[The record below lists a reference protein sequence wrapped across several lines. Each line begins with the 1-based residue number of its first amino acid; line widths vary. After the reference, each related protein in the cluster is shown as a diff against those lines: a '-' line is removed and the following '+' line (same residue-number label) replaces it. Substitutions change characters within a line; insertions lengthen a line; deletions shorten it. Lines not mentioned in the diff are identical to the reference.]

1 MTNNKKAKSN
11 LQTYFKEARN
21 WADDNF
27 ARIEVSRNRYQAA
40 FMLAMAFNCCTA
52 IAVAVLANV
61 QTLVPMLV
69 HHYDNG
75 IVTVDSLSP
84 GNAPLNKNQVES
96 DIVRYISNRESYE
109 ISSYRAQFDLVNL
122 LSNSTVN
129 EEYLREQDKANPLAP
144 INTLA
149 NEQFRRVHI
158 YNINFLDNLIF
169 NEQELLKNHHNLA
182 EVVFTLT
189 DTDKLSGKQTVQHYN
204 ALLSWRYGQ
213 PSEAPN
219 IRWQNW
225 DGFQITRYSKQLRN
239 VEGGSDEKP

>member
-1 MTNNKKAKSN
+1 MVNKSQSNKA
-11 LQTYFKEARN
+11 LQTYFKEARR

-40 FMLAMAFNCCTA
+40 FLLAMVLNFFSVG
-52 IAVAVLANV
+52 AVAVLANL

-75 IVTVDSLSP
+75 ITTIEPLSP
-84 GNAPLNKNQVES
+84 ANAPLNKTQVES

-109 ISSYRAQFDLVNL
+109 LSSYRAQFDLVSL
-122 LSNSTVN
+122 LSSASVN
-129 EEYLREQDKANPLAP
+129 DEYLREQDKSNPVAP

-149 NEQFRRVHI
+149 NQGFRSVHI
-158 YNINFLDNLIF
+158 YSINFLDNLIF
-169 NEQELLKNHHNLA
+169 NEKDLTKNHHNVV

-189 DTDKLSGKQTVQHYN
+189 DTDKQSGKQTVQHYN
-204 ALLSWRYGQ
+204 ALLSWHYLK
-213 PSEAPN
+213 PSDAPHL
-219 IRWQNW
+219 RWQNW

-239 VEGGSDEKP
+239 VEGGQHESA